1 MQGRLHHPPFP
12 DPDPVHDGE
21 CTMPISVD
29 ARDRL
34 VREHEEYR
42 RLYEKHRSF
51 EEKLEKLNSR
61 LFLSDEEKVEAITL
75 KKHKLALK
83 DRMAE
88 IAKEFAQDEAD
99 RAGH

>member
-1 MQGRLHHPPFP
+1 MSI
-12 DPDPVHDGE
+12 PVE
-21 CTMPISVD
+21 AVLE
-29 ARDRL
+29 RL

-51 EEKLEKLNSR
+51 EERLQKLNTR
-61 LFLSDEEKVEAITL
+61 LFLNDEEKVEAVTL

-88 IAKEFAQDEAD
+88 IAREFAEQEAG